1 MVLGE
6 ATGVQATGRHRGE
19 FLGVQVV
26 FDWGFLV
33 VKSVKSSGFL
43 SSFILQID
51 QTSQKSD
58 LLMGQDGSIV

>member
-1 MVLGE
+1 M
-6 ATGVQATGRHRGE
+6 
-19 FLGVQVV
+19 
-26 FDWGFLV
+26 